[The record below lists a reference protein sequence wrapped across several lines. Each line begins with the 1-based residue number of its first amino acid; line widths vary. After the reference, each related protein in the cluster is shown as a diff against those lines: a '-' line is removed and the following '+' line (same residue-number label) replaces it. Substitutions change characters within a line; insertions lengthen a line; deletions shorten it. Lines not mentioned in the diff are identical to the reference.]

1 MIDIGIT
8 GTLPSTDATGRAG
21 SAATSARSTD
31 GGFSEALEGAER
43 RGDKAPVD
51 DERPRPRV
59 EISRR
64 SLRERPVVGA
74 PATKEEIPEETD
86 TRMPAKAPDRDGKE
100 ATAAFLSRTPGLA
113 KSLHETSS
121 VRGEVTGRRVAE
133 PDKAVA
139 RGPRSAT
146 GREVA
151 DVETDQAVED
161 PGEVPATDAGEVLSL
176 LSGTAET
183 VPADAEPA
191 GAKRG
196 RTDRSTEGKDIANTT
211 FDTRVASAGQVVG
224 DTSLDTQPAEAAS
237 APETDA
243 ERTFR
248 FARLDGKGQS
258 LTMRVSESGE
268 AAAAFEPGAAPADG
282 AQTVAVLDARRYL
295 APVSTTN
302 TTSIAAALAGDGEW
316 VQAMQPA
323 AELANAAAAAGGGKV
338 VHTLKIQM
346 TPVELGS
353 VTANLRLRG
362 DELTVHL
369 TVENHAALRQ
379 LNDDQSDILKAL
391 RAQGLT
397 VDHVHVSMAPS
408 VERAGGDGSQGTGQS
423 PQGGQ
428 QAQQGGGQGAGGGP
442 RQDAFSS
449 SRGEDDGSGRIGD
462 EAGLAEAA
470 GNGGGAVPGGARPDH
485 VYL

>member
-1 MIDIGIT
+1 MIDSGIT
-8 GTLPSTDATGRAG
+8 GTSPLPDATSRAG
-21 SAATSARSTD
+21 SAAVSTRAAD
-31 GGFSEALEGAER
+31 GGFSQALEGAER

-51 DERPRPRV
+51 DERPRPRI
-59 EISRR
+59 EISGRG
-64 SLRERPVVGA
+64 LRDRPDGGT
-74 PATKEEIPEETD
+74 PATEEEIPEETD
-86 TRMPAKAPDRDGKE
+86 AQMPAKARGREGKD
-100 ATAAFLSRTPGLA
+100 ATAAFLARTSGMA
-113 KSLHETSS
+113 KTSHETSS
-121 VRGEVTGRRVAE
+121 ARGEVTDRRAAETDKVAT
-133 PDKAVA
+133 
-139 RGPRSAT
+139 RGPRAAT
-146 GREVA
+146 GGQVA
-151 DVETDQAVED
+151 DVETDQAVEEGGD
-161 PGEVPATDAGEVLSL
+161 VPAMDAGEVLSL
-176 LSGTAET
+176 LNGTPTTA
-183 VPADAEPA
+183 PADAEPA
-191 GAKRG
+191 GAKKG
-196 RTDRSTEGKDIANTT
+196 RTDRSAGGKDTANLVV
-211 FDTRVASAGQVVG
+211 DTRLASAGQIVG
-224 DTSLDTQPAEAAS
+224 DTSPAVQPMEAAS

-243 ERTFR
+243 DRTFR

-268 AAAAFEPGAAPADG
+268 PAAFEPGAAPADG
-282 AQTVAVLDARRYL
+282 VQTVAVLDARRYL
-295 APVSTTN
+295 APVSTAN

-353 VTANLRLRG
+353 VTANLRLKG

-397 VDHVHVSMAPS
+397 VDHIHVSMAPAA
-408 VERAGGDGSQGTGQS
+408 ERAAGDGSQGTGQW

-449 SRGEDDGSGRIGD
+449 SRGEDDGSGRIGN

-470 GNGGGAVPGGARPDH
+470 GNGDGVVPGGARPDH

>member
-1 MIDIGIT
+1 MIDIGIA
-8 GTLPSTDATGRAG
+8 GTSPVSDATGRVG
-21 SAATSARSTD
+21 SAAASARSVD
-31 GGFSEALEGAER
+31 GGFSQALEGAER

-51 DERPRPRV
+51 DERPRLRI
-59 EISRR
+59 EIAGR
-64 SLRERPVVGA
+64 SLRDRPDGGTS
-74 PATKEEIPEETD
+74 ATEEEIPEETD
-86 TRMPAKAPDRDGKE
+86 TRLPTKARDRHGKD
-100 ATAAFLSRTPGLA
+100 ATATYLARTPEMA
-113 KSLHETSS
+113 KTLHETSS
-121 VRGEVTGRRVAE
+121 RRGEVTGRRVAE
-133 PDKAVA
+133 TEKVAA

-146 GREVA
+146 GRELA

-161 PGEVPATDAGEVLSL
+161 PGAVPTTDAGEVLSL
-176 LSGTAET
+176 LNGTAAT

-191 GAKRG
+191 GPKKG
-196 RTDRSTEGKDIANTT
+196 RTEQSARGKDTANLTL
-211 FDTRVASAGQVVG
+211 DTRPAPAGQAIS
-224 DTSLDTQPAEAAS
+224 DTSLDGQPVEAAS
-237 APETDA
+237 VPEPDA
-243 ERTFR
+243 DRTFR
-248 FARLDGKGQS
+248 FARPDGKGQS

-268 AAAAFEPGAAPADG
+268 AAAFEAGAAPADG

-295 APVSTTN
+295 APVSTAN
-302 TTSIAAALAGDGEW
+302 TTSITAALAGDGEW

-397 VDHVHVSMAPS
+397 VDHVHVSMAPAA
-408 VERAGGDGSQGTGQS
+408 ERAGGDGSQGTSQW

-449 SRGEDDGSGRIGD
+449 SRGEDDGSGRIGN
-462 EAGLAEAA
+462 EAGLVEAA
-470 GNGGGAVPGGARPDH
+470 GNTGGAVPDGARPDH